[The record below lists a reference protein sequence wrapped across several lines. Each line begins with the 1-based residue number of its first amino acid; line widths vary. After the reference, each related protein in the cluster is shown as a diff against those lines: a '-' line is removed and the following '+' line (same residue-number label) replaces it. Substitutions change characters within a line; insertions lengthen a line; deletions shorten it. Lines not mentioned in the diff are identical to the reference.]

1 MLLLSC
7 SRASEGNESSV
18 TSNRTIHF
26 VPPMCDCAVKYRALE
41 SGRNR
46 SLVFF
51 CDSFNIIYKIQ
62 EFMPSLES
70 IPLSRSVM
78 NYWSADKT
86 NLISYNIDST
96 FIYFRQIDL
105 TDRTIAWR
113 VDSCDYVL
121 GQFRINPSTRTS
133 YDEQFDQIIQTY
145 QLARTDTVYEPE
157 SLY

>member
-1 MLLLSC
+1 
-7 SRASEGNESSV
+7 
-18 TSNRTIHF
+18 
-26 VPPMCDCAVKYRALE
+26 
-41 SGRNR
+41 
-46 SLVFF
+46 
-51 CDSFNIIYKIQ
+51 
-62 EFMPSLES
+62 MPSLES